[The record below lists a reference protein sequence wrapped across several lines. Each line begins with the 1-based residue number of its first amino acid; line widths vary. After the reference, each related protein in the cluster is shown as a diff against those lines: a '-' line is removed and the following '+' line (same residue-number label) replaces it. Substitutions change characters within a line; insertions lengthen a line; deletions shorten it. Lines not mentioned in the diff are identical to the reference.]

1 MSIISEGILF
11 KKEKKI
17 MAKQTKNKK
26 GTTRSVPD
34 ATEQT
39 KQGRE
44 TAGLRTAKVITGEMQ
59 STQDYA
65 RLIVAMVLDAAEGK
79 VSAILVNSTVNA
91 GRLLVKMAELNMK
104 YGRPANAK
112 RVQPGPTIN
121 LLTGQA
127 E

>member
-1 MSIISEGILF
+1 
-11 KKEKKI
+11 
-17 MAKQTKNKK
+17 MAKQAKNKK

-34 ATEQT
+34 ATKQT
-39 KQGRE
+39 KQSRE
-44 TAGLRTAKVITGEMQ
+44 TTGLRTTKATKGEMQ

-79 VSAILVNSTVNA
+79 LSPILVNSTVNA

-104 YGRPANAK
+104 YGRPANTK
-112 RVQPGPTIN
+112 KVQSMPTIN